1 LRALAYYFNIKE
13 ETQQRQRCHPKKKKD
28 VLRTKRDVSMRR
40 YAEGVTSMMRGA
52 TVEYRK
58 HQQEKIQA
66 HWRRFDRGFQ
76 LEEQ

>member
-1 LRALAYYFNIKE
+1 LLIISTSKRERNRGRDA
-13 ETQQRQRCHPKKKKD
+13 TQKKD

-52 TVEYRK
+52 TVEYKK

-66 HWRRFDRGFQ
+66 HLRRFDKGFQ

>member
-1 LRALAYYFNIKE
+1 MP
-13 ETQQRQRCHPKKKKD
+13 QKKKKKRD